1 MDISP
6 LFLMSATQATQILFN
21 NIFSIRS
28 HVFTLA
34 KWLFVLSRFMDLEY
48 LTNYLN
54 EESLRIVLK
63 S

>member
-6 LFLMSATQATQILFN
+6 LFLMSATQATQIQSN
-21 NIFSIRS
+21 NIFSRS